1 VSVALLRCLG
11 RCAQQRSDPG
21 PWQPVGACDFD
32 GFDDLAL
39 GAGAGQCSSTK
50 QVLGNR
56 CLIGVVGFEP
66 FEPFGEFVGVVEDFL
81 DGSGHGIHLR
91 NLSRAGMA

>member
-1 VSVALLRCLG
+1 VSVALLRGLG
-11 RCAQQRSDPG
+11 GCAQERSDPG

-32 GFDDLAL
+32 CFDDLAL
-39 GAGAGQCSSTK
+39 GAGAGHCSSAK
-50 QVLGNR
+50 QVLGHW
-56 CLIGVVGFEP
+56 CLIGVVGFEA

-81 DGSGHGIHLR
+81 NSSGHGIHLR